1 MDWGKNSKG
10 GGVNTITIA
19 EIAQLQDL
27 SADWVIKLRKTFW
40 AGKFP
45 APLVSKGNKLV
56 FERKEVLEMLEK
68 YPYIKSEKSARSRKI
83 TKDMRCAEFAPRAY
97 VLDLDYLNWLSGGVN
112 ESIRLAYND

>member
-1 MDWGKNSKG
+1 MG

-19 EIAQLQDL
+19 EIAKHQDL

-56 FERKEVLEMLEK
+56 FERSEVLEMLEK
-68 YPYIKSEKSARSRKI
+68 YPYIKSEKSARSRRI
-83 TKDMRCAEFAPRAY
+83 SKDMRFAEFAPKAY
-97 VLDLDYLNWLSGGVN
+97 VINLDYLNWLCGN
-112 ESIRLAYND
+112 NYEAT